1 MGASPLF
8 LLGALG
14 CGAAPEVDP
23 CVADDGADARSTCLR
38 PVLAEDAYSEQG
50 LRYFDT
56 LESAWDGT
64 EGPDYAPGVARWEW
78 PPWLKLTGYGR
89 DDLEAVDAIVRLI
102 PTAVPTRDCR
112 FFGEQPFVRCRV
124 DFAYEDEPGE
134 TCPIY
139 EEFTYNDAGE
149 TTFIEAWS
157 DDPAVL
163 PSGPED
169 PWGEGDEVRRL
180 STRIPG
186 LGRPDGSID
195 LDSPAMAAAVAADAD
210 VADFVTRARDF
221 YGTWLAEYQAAGPE
235 VFAEGCGW

>member
-1 MGASPLF
+1 MGRF
-8 LLGALG
+8 LLLVGLLLAG
-14 CGAAPEVDP
+14 CAGTVDP
-23 CVADDGADARSTCLR
+23 CTVDGGVGALSTCLA
-38 PVLAEDAYSEQG
+38 PTLDSPAYADQG

-56 LESAWDGT
+56 LESGWDGE

-89 DDLEAVDAIVRLI
+89 EDLEAVDAIVRLI
-102 PTAVPTRDCR
+102 PTSVPTRECL
-112 FFGEQPFVRCRV
+112 FFERQPFVRCRV
-124 DFAYEDEPGE
+124 SFRYEDEPDRA
-134 TCPIY
+134 CPIY

-163 PSGPED
+163 PSGPDD
-169 PWGEGDEVRRL
+169 PWAEGDDAVRL

-186 LGRPDGSID
+186 LGSARGVID
-195 LDSPAMAAAVAADAD
+195 LDSPAMAAAAAADED